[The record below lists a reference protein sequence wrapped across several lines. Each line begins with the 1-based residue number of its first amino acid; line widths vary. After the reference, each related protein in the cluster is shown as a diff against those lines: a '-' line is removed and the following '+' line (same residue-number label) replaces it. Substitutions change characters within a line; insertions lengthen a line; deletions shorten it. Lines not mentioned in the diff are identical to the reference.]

1 MIKRILIGLGG
12 TEYGTTAI
20 NHAVALAMAHNAELT
35 GVSVLDEGR
44 LIATGPVPIGGGHY
58 AHELSEHRLIKGQEL
73 VEWSVKEFTDACQAA
88 GIRHRVLREVG
99 EPFSLMTDQAR
110 YHDLMVFGL
119 RSLFEFDLVPDPHDA
134 LVRMV
139 QAGVRPLL
147 AVSQGYYEIKKVL
160 IAYSG
165 SMESAKTM
173 KLFVQM
179 RLWPNCEV
187 RIASFEDGGRDAMR
201 LVTEAAE
208 YCQSH
213 QLAVEVDCVNG
224 SPKDQL
230 LPYAESWGAD
240 LTVIGNSAK
249 NLLLR
254 RFMGETALHAIRHA
268 NRPLFLAQ

>member
-1 MIKRILIGLGG
+1 MIKRILVGLGG
-12 TEYGTTAI
+12 TEYTTTAI
-20 NHAVALAMAHNAELT
+20 NHAVALAMAHNTELT
-35 GVSVLDEGR
+35 GVSVLDEER
-44 LIATGPVPIGGGHY
+44 LVATGPVPIGGGRY
-58 AHELSEHRLIKGQEL
+58 ARELSEHRLIKGQEL

-99 EPFSLMTDQAR
+99 EPLSLMTEQAR

-134 LVRMV
+134 LVRLV

-147 AVSQGYYEIKKVL
+147 AVSQGYCEIKKVL

-165 SMESAKTM
+165 SMESANMM
-173 KLFVQM
+173 KHFVQM
-179 RLWPNCEV
+179 RLWPNCEI
-187 RIASFEDGGRDAMR
+187 RIVSFEDGGRHATR
-201 LVTEAAE
+201 LVADAAE

-213 QLAVEVDCVNG
+213 RLAVEVDCVQD
-224 SPKDQL
+224 SPKYQL

-240 LTVIGNSAK
+240 MTVIGNSAK

-254 RFMGETALHAIRHA
+254 RIIGETALQAIRTA